1 MLYSE
6 VLTFYEQ
13 RFHIQESIR
22 NGLRLRMYA
31 TDEQPVTEPKPL
43 SVEQLMA
50 LHAEWEQAP
59 AMDTWL
65 QTAYWG
71 NIRMRWNTHS
81 NAIEGNTL
89 TYQETALLLIF
100 GQTKGTHQIREYDEM
115 RGHDVA
121 IEHLNDLIDNDRP
134 LNEADLRGLH
144 KLMLVKDYTAP
155 ARTAEGKP
163 GQRTIRVG
171 RYKAEPNAVRQPDGT
186 LYAFATPEETPALMQ
201 AYMQRLQTGIEDC
214 WLNNAKDIDLFMA
227 ETHHEFIRIRPFD
240 DSNGRMGRLLLNYA
254 VQSCGYPPLIIPVE
268 KRQAYIQCL
277 HQADTG
283 DILPLRD
290 FLAARLVESLTFG
303 IAVKHKKCE
312 PSWKNQEGDP
322 DMRPLNG
329 FPASNTMFT
338 LAGV

>member
-1 MLYSE
+1 M
-6 VLTFYEQ
+6 FYEQ
-13 RFHIQESIR
+13 RFHIKESIR
-22 NGLRLRMYA
+22 NRLRPCMYA
-31 TDEQPVTEPKPL
+31 AEAEPPVTEPKPP

-50 LHAEWEQAP
+50 LRAEWEQTP
-59 AMDTWL
+59 AMDAWL
-65 QTAYWG
+65 RTAYWG

-100 GQTKGTHQIREYDEM
+100 GQTKGSHQIREYDEM
-115 RGHDVA
+115 RGHDMA

-155 ARTAEGKP
+155 ARTPEGKP

-171 RYKAEPNAVRQPDGT
+171 QYKTEPNAVLQPDGT
-186 LYAFATPEETPALMQ
+186 LYAFAAPEKTPALMQ

-214 WLNNAKDIDLFMA
+214 RLNNEKDIALFMA
-227 ETHHEFIRIRPFD
+227 ETHHEFIRIHPFD
-240 DSNGRMGRLLLNYA
+240 DGNGRMGRLLLNYA
-254 VQSCGYPPLIIPVE
+254 VQSCGYPSLIIPVE
-268 KRQAYIQCL
+268 KRQTYIQYL

-283 DILPLRD
+283 DIIPLRD
-290 FLAARLVESLTFG
+290 FLAARLAEGLTFG

-322 DMRPLNG
+322 DMRPING
-329 FPASNTMFT
+329 FSASDTLFT
-338 LAGV
+338 LAGA